1 MRRRTSDLD
10 ILLKIVEN
18 PIRRKILNKL
28 TKEAHYPLQL
38 SKELKISQ
46 QAIAKHLKALEEA
59 GIVESYEKESTAGPP
74 RTYYIS
80 KRQFCIHIDVGP
92 SLFDVGLRTFEG
104 FSERVSS
111 KIEELDREYDRMK
124 RSKTS
129 LNRLN
134 ELSAILKN
142 VNESIHDI
150 EEQRLSL
157 YQTKQKL
164 LTEAHD
170 IIRRLDDYQ
179 QRSVLYEIIGGS
191 KPTVREVSKEVD
203 LREEVVESILKRLS
217 DEDLLI

>member
-59 GIVESYEKESTAGPP
+59 GIVESYEEGSTAGPP
-74 RTYYIS
+74 RTYYTS
-80 KRQFCIHIDVGP
+80 KKQFCIHIDVGP
-92 SLFDVGLRTFEG
+92 SLFDVGLRTFDGLIEKG
-104 FSERVSS
+104 SS
-111 KIEELDREYDRMK
+111 KLGELECEYNRIK

-134 ELSAILKN
+134 ELSTLLKN

-157 YQTKQKL
+157 YQAKQKL
-164 LTEAHD
+164 LVEAHD

-179 QRSVLYEIIGGS
+179 QRSVLYEIIGGRDQ
-191 KPTVREVSKEVD
+191 TVREVSKEVD
-203 LREEVVESILKRLS
+203 LREEIVEKILKGLS
-217 DEDLLI
+217 DEDLLV

>member
-28 TKEAHYPLQL
+28 TKEDHYPLQL

-59 GIVESYEKESTAGPP
+59 GIVESYEEESTAGPP
-74 RTYYIS
+74 RTYYTS
-80 KRQFCIHIDVGP
+80 KKQFCIHIDVGP

-104 FSERVSS
+104 FSDKVSS
-111 KIEELDREYDRMK
+111 KIDEIDCDYNCIK
-124 RSKTS
+124 RSKNS
-129 LNRLN
+129 LERLN
-134 ELSAILKN
+134 ELSTLLKN
-142 VNESIHDI
+142 INESIHDI

-164 LTEAHD
+164 LREAHD
-170 IIRRLDDYQ
+170 IIRRLDDYH
-179 QRSVLYEIIGGS
+179 QRSVLYEIIGGRE
-191 KPTVREVSKEVD
+191 PTVREVSKEVD
-203 LREEVVESILKRLS
+203 LREEIVERILKRLS
-217 DEDLLI
+217 DEDLIV